1 MPSLGDSS
9 CLFGRGCGLSG
20 DGVVWLFAR
29 VLVAVLD
36 INLVVAFD
44 DDVNNHEH
52 GL

>member
-1 MPSLGDSS
+1 
-9 CLFGRGCGLSG
+9 
-20 DGVVWLFAR
+20 LFAR

-44 DDVNNHEH
+44 DDVNNHER